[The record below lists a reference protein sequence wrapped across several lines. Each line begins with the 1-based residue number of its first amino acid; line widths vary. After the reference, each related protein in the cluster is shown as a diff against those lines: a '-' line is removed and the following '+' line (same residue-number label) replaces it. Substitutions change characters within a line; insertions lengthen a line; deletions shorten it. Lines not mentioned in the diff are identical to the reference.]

1 MEKTQK
7 QVLKAIADRLDE
19 VSNVSLYPGN
29 FDQWTN
35 WARKMKDTIQ
45 SVTPILNTISSSID
59 ENEQSLQTF
68 KIK

>member
-7 QVLKAIADRLDE
+7 EILKAIADRLDE

-35 WARKMKDTIQ
+35 WAMKMKETIQ